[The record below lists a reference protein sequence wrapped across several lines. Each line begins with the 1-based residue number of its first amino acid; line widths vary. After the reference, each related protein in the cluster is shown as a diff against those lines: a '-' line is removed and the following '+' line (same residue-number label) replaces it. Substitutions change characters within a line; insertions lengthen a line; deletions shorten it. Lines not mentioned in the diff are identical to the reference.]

1 MGVGKTDNLRDG
13 GDIPTP
19 LRVLVTVGAAHRE
32 LLGELHQLPA
42 KTRAQ
47 RLLLLAAFGHQALQS
62 GGFGVRR
69 SVIEVGAVA
78 QPTAVEEHHDARLH
92 ELLNGFRGGEME

>member
-1 MGVGKTDNLRDG
+1 
-13 GDIPTP
+13 
-19 LRVLVTVGAAHRE
+19 VGAAHRE
-32 LLGELHQLPA
+32 LLQELHQLPA

-69 SVIEVGAVA
+69 SVIEAGVVA
-78 QPTAVEEHHDARLH
+78 QPPAVEEHRDARLH

>member
-1 MGVGKTDNLRDG
+1 MDAGKTANLRG
-13 GDIPTP
+13 GTDAPAP
-19 LRVLVTVGAAHRE
+19 MRVLVTVGAAHRE
-32 LLGELHQLPA
+32 LLQELHRLPA

-47 RLLLLAAFGHQALQS
+47 RLLLLATIGHQTVQS

-78 QPTAVEEHHDARLH
+78 QPPAVEEHHDARLH